1 MIRRLMLLAMIIG
14 GIHFTCLSQNIN
26 TEKSKIAFRVANLG
40 ANKVNGNFFGMKGNV
55 KFGPKDI
62 STASFDVCID
72 ATTFSTK
79 MKKRD
84 QVVKGEKYLD
94 VTNYPEICFKS
105 TGVFRNGMNY
115 RLIGILTMH
124 GESKEV
130 EIIFNYSRQTFTGKL
145 QVNRLDF
152 KVGPQSGV
160 FVGKEIEITITCVIE

>member
-14 GIHFTCLSQNIN
+14 GIHFTCSSQNIN
-26 TEKSKIAFRVANLG
+26 TEKSKIEFRVANLG
-40 ANKVNGNFFGMKGNV
+40 ANKVKGNFSGMKGNV
-55 KFGPKDI
+55 NFDPKNI
-62 STASFDVCID
+62 SSTSFDVCID
-72 ATTFSTK
+72 ATTFNTR

-84 QVVKGEKYLD
+84 KVVKGEKYLD
-94 VTNYPEICFKS
+94 VANYPEICFKS
-105 TGVFRNGMNY
+105 TGVSRNGMSY
-115 RLIGILTMH
+115 KLSGILTMH

-160 FVGKEIEITITCVIE
+160 LVGKVIDITITCVIE